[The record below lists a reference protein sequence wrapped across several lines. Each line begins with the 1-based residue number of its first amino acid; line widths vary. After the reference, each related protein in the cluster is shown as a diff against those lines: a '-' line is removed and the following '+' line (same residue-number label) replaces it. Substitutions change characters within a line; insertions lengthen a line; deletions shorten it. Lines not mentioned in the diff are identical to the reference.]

1 MRAYRFFATCIIS
14 GATAISMMA
23 LGYHDVTPVYLQ
35 NTGFDSEFDYAAS
48 ATGNVAQEIR
58 EIKGWTK
65 NISVNYTITGVYQFG
80 TSKTFNGASI
90 PPTGQDGTAN
100 GGCLALS
107 TGWGQSLLYYQDA
120 VLPAGKYALVSA
132 SYNCSDKTAG
142 ISRTGWLPTGKT
154 AVLSNIQSYKSG
166 EWITD
171 TIMFELTEA
180 TAGRIQI
187 GYQAGSGGSV
197 NSAKI
202 VLDYIKLLRD
212 TPIGKIDV
220 DIYKEKLISLIA
232 EAQEQYGDGSG
243 NGAQALHEV
252 ITLAQ
257 NVVANDE
264 ATIESVETT
273 IGLLNQAVDTY
284 LWNNP
289 TGDIPIVT
297 TDSRYARGATMAFGR
312 MTVAGTAAAN
322 IMEQGFCWSESPEP
336 TVKDN
341 TTTEYLS
348 NNGRIYW
355 LQNLKPATKYYMRA
369 YAVTKGRQIGY
380 GDVIRFFTIPKG
392 QITYSIRDGSDA
404 AATARITA
412 AVKDAVA
419 YWNNLTEIKDFNT
432 NVGYNAGVP
441 TAECSYGGWMSV
453 GANSSYQSTGTIL
466 HELLHGVGVIPWA
479 NTEWS
484 RHNLRSSVNGDGY
497 GTGLW
502 LGDRVTQVLRFWD
515 NSTTAQLNGDYQHMW
530 PYGINGASEDNHT
543 DLLYIGN
550 SLICQALGEDG
561 LQHTSTQFAQPYYS
575 FEQEENIKYYIKNES
590 VDRGLHTSYL
600 FPTDAGHLV
609 WRNMTAGEAAA
620 NDSCAWNITFTP
632 NNQYYQ
638 FKNVAT
644 GYYLTYTGSGLNGI
658 RTTAH
663 PTPTANDNFHL
674 MRSRTDIEIGDRKL
688 SQRGYWIIHPTNNWT
703 PSCLQAAANGNI
715 TAATFDIADASTPQ
729 RWLLLSQSE
738 LPEMDAAVVAGMKS
752 EITKAIGQLKQLSTV
767 PHTEDVAGTDET
779 LNNTLTRIENEVAAE
794 TTATAL
800 QSLLTQVKDA
810 TFSFLCNVT
819 PIDMNN
825 PFDLTYL
832 MQNPGMDATEG
843 WSVQPAIS
851 YSCGEFYQTTF
862 DMNQTVNKLPAGTYQ
877 FCAKGFQRPGSATT
891 AYNNFIAGTD
901 QTSAYIYAGTQ
912 SNKLAHIASG
922 AQTQKLGGNE
932 SSVGN
937 APVMYIPNN
946 MQAAS
951 IYFAKGLYENR
962 LPCTVETDGASL
974 KLGIRSS
981 IMNSSYWC
989 IFDNFRLYYYGST
1002 NIDILTSIQTLPT
1015 ATDRQRRKGIYS
1027 LDGRLIKTDAANTS
1041 GIQPGI
1047 YIINGKK
1054 VVIPKKI

>member
-1 MRAYRFFATCIIS
+1 MNTNRFFATCIICS
-14 GATAISMMA
+14 VTVINMMA
-23 LGYHDVTPVYLQ
+23 SGYHDVTPVYLK
-35 NTGFDSEFDYAAS
+35 NTGFDNEFDYAAS

-58 EIKGWTK
+58 EIKGWTM

-80 TSKTFNGASI
+80 TSKTFNGVSVPA
-90 PPTGQDGTAN
+90 TGQDGTAN

-132 SYNCSDKTAG
+132 SYNCSDKTVG
-142 ISRTGWLPTGKT
+142 ISRIGWLPTGKT
-154 AVLSNIQSYKSG
+154 PVLSNVQSFKSG

-171 TIMFELTEA
+171 TITFELTEA

-187 GYQAGSGGSV
+187 GYQAGSGGSA

-232 EAQEQYGDGSG
+232 EAQKQYGDGSG
-243 NGAQALHEV
+243 NGAESLHEA

-257 NVVANDE
+257 NLVANDE

-273 IGLLNQAVDTY
+273 IAILNQAIETY

-289 TGDIPIVT
+289 TGDIPVVV

-312 MTVAGTAAAN
+312 MTVTGTPASN
-322 IMEQGFCWSESPEP
+322 IIEQGFCWAESPEP
-336 TVKDN
+336 TIKDY
-341 TTTEYLS
+341 TATKYLT

-355 LQNLKPATKYYMRA
+355 LENLKPTTKYYMRA
-369 YAVTKGRQIGY
+369 YAITKGRQIGY
-380 GDVIRFFTIPKG
+380 GEVIRFFTIPKG
-392 QITYSIRDGSDA
+392 QITYNIRDGSDA
-404 AATARITA
+404 AATARITT

-419 YWNNLTEIKDFNT
+419 YWNNLTEIKGFNT
-432 NVGYNAGVP
+432 SVGYNSGVP

-466 HELLHGVGVIPWA
+466 HELLHGIGVIPWA

-484 RHNLRSSVNGDGY
+484 RRNLRSSVNGEGY

-575 FEQEENIKYYIKNES
+575 FEQEDNIKYYIKNES

-600 FPTDAGHLV
+600 VPTATGNLV
-609 WRNMTAGEAAA
+609 WRNMTAEEAAA
-620 NDSCAWNITFTP
+620 NDSSAWSITFTP

-638 FKNVAT
+638 FKNIAT
-644 GYYLTYTGSGLNGI
+644 GYYLTYTGNGLNGI
-658 RTTAH
+658 KTIAH
-663 PTPTANDNFHL
+663 SSPTANDNFHL
-674 MRSRTDIEIGDRKL
+674 MRSRTDIEIGNKKL

-703 PSCLQAAANGNI
+703 PGCLQAATDGSI
-715 TAATFDIADASTPQ
+715 TAATFDIADASVQQ
-729 RWLLLSQSE
+729 RWLLLSQNE
-738 LPEMDAAVVAGMKS
+738 LSEMDAAVVTGMKN
-752 EITKAIGQLKQLSTV
+752 EITKVIGQLRQLSNV
-767 PHTEDVAGTDET
+767 PHTEDIPGTDET
-779 LNNTLTRIENEVAAE
+779 LANTLASIEAE
-794 TTATAL
+794 TANATTATAL
-800 QSLLTQVKDA
+800 QPLLTQVKDA
-810 TFSFLCNVT
+810 TFLFLCNAT
-819 PIDMNN
+819 PTDINN

-843 WSVQPAIS
+843 WSDQPAIS
-851 YSCGEFYQTTF
+851 YSCGEFYQTAF
-862 DMNQTVNKLPAGTYQ
+862 DMNQTIKNLPAGTYQ
-877 FCAKGFQRPGSATT
+877 FCAKGFQRPGNAAT

-901 QTSAYIYAGTQ
+901 QISAYIYAGTQ
-912 SNKLAHIASG
+912 SNKLAHIASE

-932 SSVGN
+932 SSVGTS
-937 APVMYIPNN
+937 PTMYIPNN

-962 LPCTVETDGASL
+962 LPCTVNTDGASL
-974 KLGIRSS
+974 KMGLRSS

-989 IFDNFRLYYYGST
+989 IFDDFRLYYYGSM
-1002 NIDILTSIQTLPT
+1002 NVDVLTSIQTTQTT
-1015 ATDRQRRKGIYS
+1015 ADHQKSKGIYS
-1027 LDGRLIKTDAANTS
+1027 IDGRLIKADTVNIDN
-1041 GIQPGI
+1041 IQPGI

-1054 VVIPKKI
+1054 MVVSKKK

>member
-1 MRAYRFFATCIIS
+1 MNTNRFFATCIICS
-14 GATAISMMA
+14 VTVINMMA
-23 LGYHDVTPVYLQ
+23 SGYHDVTPVYLK
-35 NTGFDSEFDYAAS
+35 NTGFDNEFDYAAS

-58 EIKGWTK
+58 EIKGWTM

-80 TSKTFNGASI
+80 TSKTFNGVSVPA
-90 PPTGQDGTAN
+90 TGQDGTAN

-132 SYNCSDKTAG
+132 SYNCSDKTVG
-142 ISRTGWLPTGKT
+142 ISRIGWLPTGKT
-154 AVLSNIQSYKSG
+154 PVLSNVQSFKSG

-171 TIMFELTEA
+171 TITFELTEA

-187 GYQAGSGGSV
+187 GYQAGSGGSA

-232 EAQEQYGDGSG
+232 EAQKQYGDGSG
-243 NGAQALHEV
+243 NGAESLHEA

-257 NVVANDE
+257 NLVANDE

-273 IGLLNQAVDTY
+273 IAILNQAIETY

-289 TGDIPIVT
+289 TGDIPVVV

-312 MTVAGTAAAN
+312 MTVTGTPASN
-322 IMEQGFCWSESPEP
+322 IIEQGFCWAESPEP
-336 TVKDN
+336 TIKDY
-341 TTTEYLS
+341 TATKYLT

-355 LQNLKPATKYYMRA
+355 LENLKPTTKYYMRA
-369 YAVTKGRQIGY
+369 YAITKGRQIGY
-380 GDVIRFFTIPKG
+380 GEVIRFFTIPKG
-392 QITYSIRDGSDA
+392 QITYNIRDGSDA

-419 YWNNLTEIKDFNT
+419 YWNNLTEIKGFNT
-432 NVGYNAGVP
+432 SVGYNSGVP

-466 HELLHGVGVIPWA
+466 HELLHGIGVIPWA

-484 RHNLRSSVNGDGY
+484 RRNLRSSVNGEGY

-575 FEQEENIKYYIKNES
+575 FEQEDNIKYYIKNES

-600 FPTDAGHLV
+600 VPTATGNLV
-609 WRNMTAGEAAA
+609 WRNMTAEEAAA
-620 NDSCAWNITFTP
+620 NDSSAWSITFTP

-638 FKNVAT
+638 FKNIAT
-644 GYYLTYTGSGLNGI
+644 GYYLTYTGNGLNGI
-658 RTTAH
+658 KTIAH
-663 PTPTANDNFHL
+663 SSPTANDNFHL
-674 MRSRTDIEIGDRKL
+674 MRSRTDIEIGNKKL

-703 PSCLQAAANGNI
+703 PGCLQAATDGSI
-715 TAATFDIADASTPQ
+715 TAATFDIADASVQQ
-729 RWLLLSQSE
+729 RWLLLSQNE
-738 LPEMDAAVVAGMKS
+738 LSEMDAAVVTGMKN
-752 EITKAIGQLKQLSTV
+752 EITKVIGQLRQLSNV
-767 PHTEDVAGTDET
+767 PHTEDIPGTDET
-779 LNNTLTRIENEVAAE
+779 LANTLASIEAE
-794 TTATAL
+794 TANATTATAL
-800 QSLLTQVKDA
+800 QPLLTQVKDA
-810 TFSFLCNVT
+810 TFLFLCNAT
-819 PIDMNN
+819 PTDINN

-843 WSVQPAIS
+843 WSAQPAIS
-851 YSCGEFYQTTF
+851 YSCGEFYQTAF
-862 DMNQTVNKLPAGTYQ
+862 DMNQTIKNLPAGTYQ
-877 FCAKGFQRPGSATT
+877 FCAKGFQRPGNAAT

-901 QTSAYIYAGTQ
+901 QISAYIYAGTQ
-912 SNKLAHIASG
+912 SNKLAHIASE

-932 SSVGN
+932 SSVGTS
-937 APVMYIPNN
+937 PTMYIPNN

-962 LPCTVETDGASL
+962 LPCTVNTDGASL
-974 KLGIRSS
+974 KMGLRSS

-989 IFDNFRLYYYGST
+989 IFDDFRLYYYGSM
-1002 NIDILTSIQTLPT
+1002 NVDVLTSIQTTQTT
-1015 ATDRQRRKGIYS
+1015 ADHQKCKGIYS
-1027 LDGRLIKTDAANTS
+1027 IDGRLIKADTVNIDN
-1041 GIQPGI
+1041 IQPGI

-1054 VVIPKKI
+1054 MVVSKKK

>member
-1 MRAYRFFATCIIS
+1 MNTNRFFATCIICS
-14 GATAISMMA
+14 VTVINMMA
-23 LGYHDVTPVYLQ
+23 SDYHDVTPVYLK
-35 NTGFDSEFDYAAS
+35 NTGFDNEFDYAAS

-58 EIKGWTK
+58 EIKGWTM

-80 TSKTFNGASI
+80 TSKTFNGVSVPA
-90 PPTGQDGTAN
+90 TGQDGTAN

-132 SYNCSDKTAG
+132 SYNCSDKTVG
-142 ISRTGWLPTGKT
+142 ISRIGWLPTGKT
-154 AVLSNIQSYKSG
+154 PVLSNVQSFKSG

-171 TIMFELTEA
+171 TITFELTEA

-187 GYQAGSGGSV
+187 GYQAGSGGSA

-232 EAQEQYGDGSG
+232 EAQKQYGDGSG
-243 NGAQALHEV
+243 NGAESLHEA

-257 NVVANDE
+257 NLVANDE

-273 IGLLNQAVDTY
+273 IAILNQAIETY

-289 TGDIPIVT
+289 TGDIPVVV

-312 MTVAGTAAAN
+312 MTVTGTPASN
-322 IMEQGFCWSESPEP
+322 IIEQGFCWAESPEP
-336 TVKDN
+336 TIKDY
-341 TTTEYLS
+341 TATKYLT

-355 LQNLKPATKYYMRA
+355 LENLKPTTKYYMRA
-369 YAVTKGRQIGY
+369 YAITKGRQIGY
-380 GDVIRFFTIPKG
+380 GEVIRFFTIPKG
-392 QITYSIRDGSDA
+392 QITYNIRDGSDA

-419 YWNNLTEIKDFNT
+419 YWNNLTEIKGFNT
-432 NVGYNAGVP
+432 SVGYNSGVP

-466 HELLHGVGVIPWA
+466 HELLHGIGVIPWA

-484 RHNLRSSVNGDGY
+484 RRNLRSSVNGEGY

-575 FEQEENIKYYIKNES
+575 FEQEDNIKYYIKNES

-600 FPTDAGHLV
+600 VPTATGNLV
-609 WRNMTAGEAAA
+609 WRNMTAEEAAA
-620 NDSCAWNITFTP
+620 NDSSAWSITFTP

-638 FKNVAT
+638 FKNIAT
-644 GYYLTYTGSGLNGI
+644 GYYLTYTGNGLNGI
-658 RTTAH
+658 KTIAH
-663 PTPTANDNFHL
+663 SSPTANDNFHL
-674 MRSRTDIEIGDRKL
+674 MRSRTDIEIGNKKL

-703 PSCLQAAANGNI
+703 PGCLQAATDGSI
-715 TAATFDIADASTPQ
+715 TAATFDIADASVQQ
-729 RWLLLSQSE
+729 RWLLLSQNE
-738 LPEMDAAVVAGMKS
+738 LSEMDAAVVTGMKN
-752 EITKAIGQLKQLSTV
+752 EITKVIGQLRQLSNV
-767 PHTEDVAGTDET
+767 PHTEDIPCTDET
-779 LNNTLTRIENEVAAE
+779 LANTLASIEAE
-794 TTATAL
+794 TANATTATAL
-800 QSLLTQVKDA
+800 QPLLTQVKDA
-810 TFSFLCNVT
+810 TFLFLCNAT
-819 PIDMNN
+819 PTDINN

-843 WSVQPAIS
+843 WSAQPAIS
-851 YSCGEFYQTTF
+851 YSCGEFYQTAF
-862 DMNQTVNKLPAGTYQ
+862 DMNQTIKNLPAGTYQ
-877 FCAKGFQRPGSATT
+877 FCAKGFQRPGNAAT

-901 QTSAYIYAGTQ
+901 QISAYIYAGTQ
-912 SNKLAHIASG
+912 SNKLAHIASE

-932 SSVGN
+932 SSVGTS
-937 APVMYIPNN
+937 PTMYIPNN

-962 LPCTVETDGASL
+962 LPCTVNTDGASL
-974 KLGIRSS
+974 KMGLRSS

-989 IFDNFRLYYYGST
+989 IFDDFRLYYYGSM
-1002 NIDILTSIQTLPT
+1002 NVDVLTSIQTTQTT
-1015 ATDRQRRKGIYS
+1015 ADHQKCKGIYS
-1027 LDGRLIKTDAANTS
+1027 IDGRLIKADTVNIDN
-1041 GIQPGI
+1041 IQPGI

-1054 VVIPKKI
+1054 MVVSKKK

>member
-1 MRAYRFFATCIIS
+1 MNTNRFFATCIICS
-14 GATAISMMA
+14 VTVINMMA
-23 LGYHDVTPVYLQ
+23 SDYHDVTPVYLK
-35 NTGFDSEFDYAAS
+35 NTGFDNEFDYAAS

-58 EIKGWTK
+58 EIKGWTM

-80 TSKTFNGASI
+80 TSKTFYGVSVPA
-90 PPTGQDGTAN
+90 TGQDGTAN

-132 SYNCSDKTAG
+132 SYNCSDKTVG
-142 ISRTGWLPTGKT
+142 ISRIGWLPTGKT
-154 AVLSNIQSYKSG
+154 PVLSNVQSFKSG

-171 TIMFELTEA
+171 TITFELTEA

-187 GYQAGSGGSV
+187 GYQAGSGNSA

-232 EAQEQYGDGSG
+232 EAQKQYGDGSG
-243 NGAQALHEV
+243 NGAESLHEA

-257 NVVANDE
+257 NLVANDE

-273 IGLLNQAVDTY
+273 IAILNQAIETY

-289 TGDIPIVT
+289 TGDIPVVV

-312 MTVAGTAAAN
+312 MTVTGTPASN
-322 IMEQGFCWSESPEP
+322 IIEQGFCWAESPEP
-336 TVKDN
+336 TIKDY
-341 TTTEYLS
+341 TATKYLT

-355 LQNLKPATKYYMRA
+355 LENLKPTTKYYMRA
-369 YAVTKGRQIGY
+369 YAITKGRQIGY
-380 GDVIRFFTIPKG
+380 GEVIRFFTIPKG
-392 QITYSIRDGSDA
+392 QITYNIRDGSDA

-419 YWNNLTEIKDFNT
+419 YWNNLTEIKGFNT
-432 NVGYNAGVP
+432 SVGYNSGVP

-466 HELLHGVGVIPWA
+466 HELLHGIGVIPWA

-484 RHNLRSSVNGDGY
+484 RRNLRSSVNGEGY

-575 FEQEENIKYYIKNES
+575 FEQEDNIKYYIKNES

-600 FPTDAGHLV
+600 VPTATGNLV
-609 WRNMTAGEAAA
+609 WRNMTAEEAAA
-620 NDSCAWNITFTP
+620 NDSSAWSITFTP

-638 FKNVAT
+638 FKNIAT
-644 GYYLTYTGSGLNGI
+644 GYYLTYTGNGLNGI
-658 RTTAH
+658 KTIAH
-663 PTPTANDNFHL
+663 SSPTANDNFHL
-674 MRSRTDIEIGDRKL
+674 MRSRTDIEIGNKKL

-703 PSCLQAAANGNI
+703 PGCLQAATDGSI
-715 TAATFDIADASTPQ
+715 TAATFDIADASVQQ
-729 RWLLLSQSE
+729 RWLLLSQNE
-738 LPEMDAAVVAGMKS
+738 LSEMDAAVVTGMKN
-752 EITKAIGQLKQLSTV
+752 EITKVIGQLRQLSNV
-767 PHTEDVAGTDET
+767 PHTEDIPGTDET
-779 LNNTLTRIENEVAAE
+779 LANTLASIEAE
-794 TTATAL
+794 TANATTATAL
-800 QSLLTQVKDA
+800 QPLLTQVKDA
-810 TFSFLCNVT
+810 TFLFLCNAT
-819 PIDMNN
+819 PTDINN

-843 WSVQPAIS
+843 WSAQPAIS
-851 YSCGEFYQTTF
+851 YSCGEFYQTAF
-862 DMNQTVNKLPAGTYQ
+862 DMNQTIKNLPAGTYQ
-877 FCAKGFQRPGSATT
+877 FCAKGFQRPGNAAT

-901 QTSAYIYAGTQ
+901 QISAYIYAGTQ
-912 SNKLAHIASG
+912 SNKLAHIASE

-932 SSVGN
+932 SSVGTS
-937 APVMYIPNN
+937 PTMYIPNN

-962 LPCTVETDGASL
+962 LPCTVNTDGASL
-974 KLGIRSS
+974 KMGLRSS

-989 IFDNFRLYYYGST
+989 IFDDFRLYYYGSM
-1002 NIDILTSIQTLPT
+1002 NVDVLTSIQTTQTT
-1015 ATDRQRRKGIYS
+1015 ADHQKCKGIYS
-1027 LDGRLIKTDAANTS
+1027 IDGRLIKADTVNIDN
-1041 GIQPGI
+1041 IQPGI

-1054 VVIPKKI
+1054 MVVSKKK

>member
-1 MRAYRFFATCIIS
+1 MNTNRFFATCIICS
-14 GATAISMMA
+14 VTVINMMA
-23 LGYHDVTPVYLQ
+23 SDYHDVTPVYLK
-35 NTGFDSEFDYAAS
+35 NTGFDNEFDYAAS

-58 EIKGWTK
+58 EIKGWTM

-80 TSKTFNGASI
+80 TSKTFNGVSVPA
-90 PPTGQDGTAN
+90 TGQDGTAN

-132 SYNCSDKTAG
+132 SYNCSDKTVG
-142 ISRTGWLPTGKT
+142 ISRIGWLPTGKT
-154 AVLSNIQSYKSG
+154 PVLSNVQSFKSG

-171 TIMFELTEA
+171 TITFELTEA

-187 GYQAGSGGSV
+187 GYQAGSGGSA

-232 EAQEQYGDGSG
+232 EAQKQYGDGSG
-243 NGAQALHEV
+243 NGAESLHEA

-257 NVVANDE
+257 NLVANDE

-273 IGLLNQAVDTY
+273 IAILNQAIETY

-289 TGDIPIVT
+289 TGDIPVVV

-312 MTVAGTAAAN
+312 MTVTGTPASN
-322 IMEQGFCWSESPEP
+322 IIEQGFCWAESPEP
-336 TVKDN
+336 TIKDY
-341 TTTEYLS
+341 TATKYLT

-355 LQNLKPATKYYMRA
+355 LENLKPTTKYYMRA
-369 YAVTKGRQIGY
+369 YAITKGRQIGY
-380 GDVIRFFTIPKG
+380 GEVIRFFTIPKG
-392 QITYSIRDGSDA
+392 QITYNIRDGSDA

-419 YWNNLTEIKDFNT
+419 YWNNLTEIKGFNT
-432 NVGYNAGVP
+432 SVGYNSGVP

-466 HELLHGVGVIPWA
+466 HELLHGIGVIPWA

-484 RHNLRSSVNGDGY
+484 RRNLRSSVNGEGY

-575 FEQEENIKYYIKNES
+575 FEQEDNIKYYIKNES

-600 FPTDAGHLV
+600 VPTATGNLV
-609 WRNMTAGEAAA
+609 WRNMTAEEAAA
-620 NDSCAWNITFTP
+620 NDSSAWSITFTP

-638 FKNVAT
+638 FKNIAT
-644 GYYLTYTGSGLNGI
+644 GYYLTYTGNGLNGI
-658 RTTAH
+658 KTIAH
-663 PTPTANDNFHL
+663 SSPTANDNFHL
-674 MRSRTDIEIGDRKL
+674 MRSRTDIEIGNKKL

-703 PSCLQAAANGNI
+703 PGCLQAATDGSI
-715 TAATFDIADASTPQ
+715 TAATFDIADASVQQ
-729 RWLLLSQSE
+729 RWLLLSQNE
-738 LPEMDAAVVAGMKS
+738 LSEMDAAVVTGMKN
-752 EITKAIGQLKQLSTV
+752 EITKVIGQLRQLSNV
-767 PHTEDVAGTDET
+767 PHTEDIPGTDET
-779 LNNTLTRIENEVAAE
+779 LANTLASIEAE
-794 TTATAL
+794 TANATTATAL
-800 QSLLTQVKDA
+800 QPLLTQVKDA
-810 TFSFLCNVT
+810 TFLFLCNAT
-819 PIDMNN
+819 PTDINN

-843 WSVQPAIS
+843 WSAQPAIS
-851 YSCGEFYQTTF
+851 YSCGEFYQTAF
-862 DMNQTVNKLPAGTYQ
+862 DMNQTIKNLPAGTYQ
-877 FCAKGFQRPGSATT
+877 FCAKGFQRPGNAAT

-901 QTSAYIYAGTQ
+901 QISAYIYAGTQ
-912 SNKLAHIASG
+912 SNKLAHIASE

-932 SSVGN
+932 SSVGTS
-937 APVMYIPNN
+937 PTMYIPNN

-962 LPCTVETDGASL
+962 LPCTVNTDGASL
-974 KLGIRSS
+974 KMGLRSS

-989 IFDNFRLYYYGST
+989 IFDDFRLYYYGSM
-1002 NIDILTSIQTLPT
+1002 NVDVLTSIQTTQTT
-1015 ATDRQRRKGIYS
+1015 ADHQKCKGIYS
-1027 LDGRLIKTDAANTS
+1027 IDGRLIKADTVNIDN
-1041 GIQPGI
+1041 IQPGI

-1054 VVIPKKI
+1054 MVVSKKK